1 MDATGKVIFDVG
13 AHRGEDTDFYLK
25 KGFSVVAVEANPA
38 LCLEL
43 SRRFDVQIRSGQLTL
58 VNCAIAETA
67 GPIDF
72 YVNQKH
78 STWGTAMPKWARRNE
93 KMGAGSDVVKVRAEK
108 FASILSQYGMPYY
121 LKIDIEGADLLCIKA
136 LEGLSAVPRFVS
148 LESTKDSWAE
158 LLEEFELLTSL
169 GYSRFKVV
177 RQANQH
183 KLVSPNPPL
192 EGLYAP
198 YRFVPASSGLFGD
211 ELPGKWLTKDQAIG
225 KYRGIFLRYRLFGDN
240 TVGSR
245 LLSRIPI
252 LRTILSPQWYDTHA
266 SQAR

>member
-1 MDATGKVIFDVG
+1 MDAPGTMIFDVG
-13 AHRGEDTDFYLK
+13 AHRGEDTDYYLK
-25 KGFSVVAVEANPA
+25 KGFRVVAVEANPA

-43 SRRFDVQIRSGQLTL
+43 SHRFDAQIRSGQLTL

-67 GPIDF
+67 GLIDF

-78 STWGTAMPKWARRNE
+78 STWGTAIPKWARRNE
-93 KMGAGSDVVKVRAEK
+93 KMGAGSDVVRVRAEK
-108 FASILSQYGMPYY
+108 FASILAQYGTPYY

-136 LEGLSAVPRFVS
+136 LQGLSVLPRFVS
-148 LESTKDSWAE
+148 LESSKESWAE
-158 LLEEFELLTSL
+158 LLQEFELLTSL
-169 GYSRFKVV
+169 GYSRFKVI

-192 EGLYAP
+192 EGVYVS
-198 YRFVPASSGLFGD
+198 YTFVPASSGLFGN
-211 ELPGKWLTKDQAIG
+211 ELPGKWLTKDEAIR

-245 LLSRIPI
+245 LLSRIPV
-252 LRTILSPQWYDTHA
+252 LRAILSPQWYDTHA
-266 SQAR
+266 S